1 MKGDNQMQQNTLE
14 KLIEEYQQAYDSIPQ
29 EALELDL
36 RVTITTMQALAKGI
50 PISPVQLS
58 DIWEMPLDQVRAILE
73 QAETNGQVEIDAQG
87 NLVGAVL
94 SLNPT
99 NHQVLMDSKHLYAWC
114 AYDAI
119 YASGVVGKPVQIV
132 SKDPVTGEMIQVS
145 MTPTE
150 VETVQPESAVMS
162 IVGAGADMGAGP
174 ESSRCTQML
183 FFGSRESAELWSQ
196 NRVGVYILTMEE
208 VFKVVK
214 KFQIEPA
221 KRLGLFEW
229 I

>member
-1 MKGDNQMQQNTLE
+1 MHQNTLE
-14 KLIEEYQQAYDSIPQ
+14 NLIKEYQQTYDAIPQ

-36 RVTITTMQALAKGI
+36 RVTITTMQALAKGH
-50 PISPVQLS
+50 PISPAQLV
-58 DIWEMPLDQVRAILE
+58 DIWEMPFDQVQAILE
-73 QAETNGQVEIDAQG
+73 QAETNGQVEIDVQG

-99 NHQVLMDSKHLYAWC
+99 NHKVLMDDKHLYAWC

-119 YASGVVGKPVQIV
+119 YASGVVGKPAQIV
-132 SKDPVTGEMIQVS
+132 SKDPVTGEMIRVS
-145 MTPTE
+145 MTPTG
-150 VETVQPESAVMS
+150 VETVQPESAVVS
-162 IVGAGADMGAGP
+162 IVGAGADLGTGP

-183 FFGSRESAELWSQ
+183 FFGSRESAEIWRQ
-196 NRVGVYILTMEE
+196 NLDGVYILTMEE
-208 VFKVVK
+208 VFKVVE

-221 KRLGLFEW
+221 KRLGL